1 MKLDSGIYS
10 EAQRV
15 VRTPK
20 FRYIILGLVGAAVVP
35 TAYMRRGYTVPAHSL
50 DNINGVDTTKASVM
64 GTEQRAA
71 MTKGKSLQEM
81 MDDDE
86 VTYLMFSSIM

>member
-1 MKLDSGIYS
+1 M
-10 EAQRV
+10 
-15 VRTPK
+15 
-20 FRYIILGLVGAAVVP
+20 LGLVGAAVVP

-50 DNINGVDTTKASVM
+50 DKINGVDTTKASVS
-64 GTEQRAA
+64 GANEKVA

>member
-20 FRYIILGLVGAAVVP
+20 FRYIMLGLVGAAVVP
-35 TAYMRRGYTVPAHSL
+35 TAYMRRNYTVPPHSL
-50 DNINGVDTTKASVM
+50 DRINGMDTTKMSVT
-64 GTEQRAA
+64 GVDQRTV

-86 VTYLMFSSIM
+86 TTYLMFSSIM

>member
-20 FRYIILGLVGAAVVP
+20 FRYIMLGLVGAAVVP

-50 DNINGVDTTKASVM
+50 DRINGIDTTKMPTAGASQKV
-64 GTEQRAA
+64 A